1 MRPALWSGGDSTTL
15 ISQLYGKPRQD
26 VHRLSYVKAP
36 STRYKLYPQRAVESS
51 ELGSFAVFF
60 NQIMARLL
68 TGMRDPSIY
77 QDGTYVVEL
86 EPSAPHFAELFHGL
100 SHGSAFPVTWGPH
113 GVVSVPVEQVDKP
126 FPVGTVEIL
135 VRDIPVDL
143 QTEAFGE
150 ALLSLAGYKVL
161 YPSSTTDPLYPAP
174 TDKTTVYLLGSRW
187 GDNPAGFTHRYNPSI
202 CILSV
207 FPHPTDPALHRLP
220 TKLSGQGISP
230 HISCLLRND
239 PLHPRLHV
247 SPFHPTSGLPET
259 ESLPAG
265 WKTSPNNPFTKGALV
280 SYNKSDGTTRQAYIV
295 NVDNA
300 ASPPQYEIRCVG
312 DTDPSHHI
320 FTIAE
325 RLAQVHQP
333 AYVVK
338 AGCARGSKQ
347 VPPRHT
353 DPMVVDSHP
362 LTKQIPMAD
371 PLLLKNCFASLEN
384 LSLANGHDMEVDEP
398 FLPCPPL
405 PSTTAAKAKQELH
418 RLGRSD
424 ATSWRR
430 VVSEASNTGT
440 GALRSQKI
448 DIFPKVSIGSLTGTS
463 APLPGGAGRNA
474 LFHSPMVSGIPKTF
488 VTAAPFPGG
497 VERPLG
503 TTVSK
508 PCSTVKPSRTTAP
521 PVCTTHVD
529 PAGANQVTGD
539 KQSPTAGTLKV
550 SSVTADCSSGKIIS
564 ESSPS
569 IAPGPAT
576 PPSAVAIAPNTVKQS
591 AAISP
596 PPPMRKRIHA
606 KRSDP
611 QVIQEVLQVL
621 PEAKCILKRDRGPS
635 HYPLIPPFGKSCHS
649 STSSSPSSLNPCKK
663 KFGFKTQPQSL
674 QRDLQPSFPLPP
686 PPVRHS
692 TRIRSAPI
700 PFWESPT
707 THANSTISRP
717 MARSPSQ
724 CTQGGSTAPGLPA
737 RGCPT

>member
-1 MRPALWSGGDSTTL
+1 ME
-15 ISQLYGKPRQD
+15 SQGRCQ
-26 VHRLSYVKAP
+26 VQHRLSYVKAP
-36 STRYKLYPQRAVESS
+36 STKYKLYPQRAVESS
-51 ELGSFAVFF
+51 ELGSYAVFF
-60 NQIMARLL
+60 NQLMARRLL

-126 FPVGTVEIL
+126 YPV
-135 VRDIPVDL
+135 
-143 QTEAFGE
+143 
-150 ALLSLAGYKVL
+150 
-161 YPSSTTDPLYPAP
+161 
-174 TDKTTVYLLGSRW
+174 
-187 GDNPAGFTHRYNPSI
+187 
-202 CILSV
+202 
-207 FPHPTDPALHRLP
+207 DPALHRLP

-295 NVDNA
+295 NVDNS
-300 ASPPQYEIRCVG
+300 ASPPQYEIR
-312 DTDPSHHI
+312 
-320 FTIAE
+320 FTNLLMWS
-325 RLAQVHQP
+325 RR
-333 AYVVK
+333 

-347 VPPRHT
+347 VPSRYT

-384 LSLANGHDMEVDEP
+384 LSLANGLDMEVDEP
-398 FLPCPPL
+398 
-405 PSTTAAKAKQELH
+405 
-418 RLGRSD
+418 
-424 ATSWRR
+424 W
-430 VVSEASNTGT
+430 
-440 GALRSQKI
+440 
-448 DIFPKVSIGSLTGTS
+448 
-463 APLPGGAGRNA
+463 GAGRNA

-508 PCSTVKPSRTTAP
+508 PCSTVTPSKTTTAP

-529 PAGANQVTGD
+529 PEGAKQVTRD
-539 KQSPTAGTLKV
+539 KQRPTAGTLKV
-550 SSVTADCSSGKIIS
+550 SSVNADCFSGKIFS

-569 IAPGPAT
+569 NAPGPA
-576 PPSAVAIAPNTVKQS
+576 PPSAVAVAPNTVKQT
-591 AAISP
+591 AAIA
-596 PPPMRKRIHA
+596 PPMRKHIYA

-611 QVIQEVLQVL
+611 QVKNNVQDESGR
-621 PEAKCILKRDRGPS
+621 ILRIDFNMLGTPS
-635 HYPLIPPFGKSCHS
+635 TLIGAYCLAQTEEQDFFFFELL
-649 STSSSPSSLNPCKK
+649 PSSL
-663 KFGFKTQPQSL
+663 
-674 QRDLQPSFPLPP
+674 PP
-686 PPVRHS
+686 PGARQVLLAGDFNS
-692 TRIRSAPI
+692 VISE
-700 PFWESPT
+700 ESDVFYPPD
-707 THANSTISRP
+707 R
-717 MARSPSQ
+717 
-724 CTQGGSTAPGLPA
+724 
-737 RGCPT
+737 